1 MSEETSGEAP
11 EASGLETMHERT
23 ESLRVSLREQA
34 RAPAGEDA
42 DRVLRHRAE
51 ALARPV
57 AETWQ
62 NDLSSLLIFRL
73 GRERLGIE
81 SRCVLEVFRLQEL
94 ARLPGATPP
103 LFGVTPWR
111 GDLLTL
117 IDLRQALGTGERPL
131 QDLGRVLVLGEER
144 AAFGVLADAVEEMV
158 PYRPDDLHPLPPG
171 GSAGSLVR
179 GMTAETVLVLDG
191 QELLRTYG

>member
-1 MSEETSGEAP
+1 MSGEARDEAP
-11 EASGLETMHERT
+11 EVSGLEAMHERS
-23 ESLRVSLREQA
+23 ESLRVSLHEQTQG
-34 RAPAGEDA
+34 PAGEDA

-62 NDLSSLLIFRL
+62 GDLSSLLVFRL
-73 GRERLGIE
+73 GGERLGVE

-94 ARLPGATPP
+94 ARLPGAAPP

-144 AAFGVLADAVEEMV
+144 AAFGVLVDAVEEMV

-179 GMTAETVLVLDG
+179 GMTAGAVIVLDG
-191 QELLRTYG
+191 QELLQTYG

>member
-1 MSEETSGEAP
+1 MSGDARDEEPAV
-11 EASGLETMHERT
+11 SGLETMHERS
-23 ESLRVSLREQA
+23 ESLRVSLHEQA
-34 RAPAGEDA
+34 QAPAGEDA
-42 DRVLRHRAE
+42 DRILRRRAE

-57 AETWQ
+57 AETWHS
-62 NDLSSLLIFRL
+62 DLSSLLTFRL

-94 ARLPGATPP
+94 ARLPGAAPP

-144 AAFGVLADAVEEMV
+144 AAFGVLVDAVEEMV

-179 GMTAETVLVLDG
+179 GMTAEAVLVLDG
-191 QELLRTYG
+191 QELLQTYG